1 MKIGN
6 IYLLSDTHIILRWE
20 TGHTDDVPIQY
31 GHPFEPEAIIKAL
44 EELIEKIKAR
54 TG

>member
-20 TGHTDDVPIQY
+20 NGYADDVPIHSR
-31 GHPFEPEAIIKAL
+31 HPFEPEAIIKAL
-44 EELIEKIKAR
+44 EALIEKIKAH